1 MGRRPATDDNDVS
14 LFPFLSILA
23 CVIGVLTLMISALAL
38 MQMDDDVVVRAEEYD
53 STIAELDRQR
63 ASHSALE
70 RQLADRRDQ
79 LDSEVS
85 SKQKTLVARQ
95 AEIKK
100 IQNQYSLATK
110 KRDEI
115 LAAMDPGK
123 VLEQEPLAELE
134 KEWAGLKEQAAQ
146 LSLAL
151 EEKKGPP
158 KEAEV
163 TVVPGG
169 SGRGIKPFFVECT
182 QNGVVLHQAGASVMV
197 RPGNIEKSPPFLKL
211 LDRVAGAEKAKVIFL
226 IRPDGVPTWWRAKR
240 LADSLEVPNG
250 KLPVIGQGNLNLEQ
264 VQGG

>member
-158 KEAEV
+158 
-163 TVVPGG
+163 
-169 SGRGIKPFFVECT
+169 RKP
-182 QNGVVLHQAGASVMV
+182 
-197 RPGNIEKSPPFLKL
+197 RSPWS
-211 LDRVAGAEKAKVIFL
+211 RVAAGVESNLFL
-226 IRPDGVPTWWRAKR
+226 LNAPRTGWCCIRQEHPSWFAPET
-240 LADSLEVPNG
+240 
-250 KLPVIGQGNLNLEQ
+250 
-264 VQGG
+264 